1 MKVGPLELKENS
13 CVWQVPRI
21 PLAKENICSR
31 GQRKASFIL
40 ISWAAGSHSYPLCCS
55 LSLSEAFESSPSCL
69 PVPTVVLF
77 HQKIMPQPPS
87 SVQEL
92 KSLWN
97 RCSLSAQPVIS
108 IRENTQLICLKVRSR
123 QCDLDWCEMGFAQR
137 CSAPWQSRARSLFK
151 DFLCP
156 CPLLGYCNNG
166 ALKRRTNKGKERE
179 KWREKKKGKK
189 GGKERRH
196 QHERLRAESK
206 LKQLCYC
213 PGQRGRLKVGWG
225 LGSEQPKELI

>member
-1 MKVGPLELKENS
+1 MPKAGMKVGPLELKENS

-40 ISWAAGSHSYPLCCS
+40 ISWAAGSHSHPLCCS

-108 IRENTQLICLKVRSR
+108 IRGKHAAHLFKSS
-123 QCDLDWCEMGFAQR
+123 FAAVWFR
-137 CSAPWQSRARSLFK
+137 LMWDGLCSALFSSM
-151 DFLCP
+151 
-156 CPLLGYCNNG
+156 
-166 ALKRRTNKGKERE
+166 A
-179 KWREKKKGKK
+179 
-189 GGKERRH
+189 
-196 QHERLRAESK
+196 
-206 LKQLCYC
+206 KQ
-213 PGQRGRLKVGWG
+213 G
-225 LGSEQPKELI
+225 